1 MSSGALGGGMIFVV
15 IAVLWGAILV
25 PGWNRRREFKA
36 AERNAFRLQ
45 RTLRV
50 LAETMEMPEE
60 MRLEATAKE
69 ALAHEKILRS
79 EKKREEAERSADLAE
94 ARAAQVRAEIRAQ
107 QMQRKQA
114 ATQRAARLSK
124 PGIRRVRSIAAL
136 VTLLGVVAAFVS
148 IGLLFAGA
156 GAGPLIWSL
165 LGLSAGAGTLVLLA
179 PGRAK
184 LEPIADEVLPEEAV
198 APAAESA
205 VAELSEVEIEDGAAT
220 AAHNAAQR
228 AAAERIARARA
239 MARARARASRAGSQP
254 RMENQPDSMLLREA
268 REQVAREQGL
278 ARAGAVVPDERPV
291 TAQIAEQKSEEAAA
305 DSMFARYEQKAGG
318 AGRKKVSPF
327 SEMGRVGDTTEGMPD
342 LDDVLRRRR
351 IG

>member
-1 MSSGALGGGMIFVV
+1 MSGGALGGGMIFVI
-15 IAVLWGAILV
+15 IAVLWAAVLV

-60 MRLEATAKE
+60 MRIEATAKE
-69 ALAHEKILRS
+69 ALAHEKLLRS
-79 EKKREEAERSADLAE
+79 EKKREEAERNAELAE

-124 PGIRRVRSIAAL
+124 PGVRRVRSLAAL
-136 VTLLGVVAAFVS
+136 ISLLGVVASFVS

-156 GAGPLIWSL
+156 GAAPLIWSL
-165 LGLSAGAGTLVLLA
+165 LGLSLGAGALVLLA
-179 PGRAK
+179 PGRAR
-184 LEPIADEVLPEEAV
+184 LAPIAAEALPEEAV
-198 APAAESA
+198 SPV
-205 VAELSEVEIEDGAAT
+205 VAETVEAEASSVAADDTAAT
-220 AAHNAAQR
+220 EAHNAAQR
-228 AAAERIARARA
+228 AAAERIARARS
-239 MARARARASRAGSQP
+239 MARARASRTSAQP

-278 ARAGAVVPDERPV
+278 ARAGAKIPDERPV

-305 DSMFARYEQKAGG
+305 DSMFARYEQQASSKNAQ
-318 AGRKKVSPF
+318 KKSPF
-327 SEMGRVGDTTEGMPD
+327 SEMGRVGDTAEGMPD

-351 IG
+351 IS

>member
-15 IAVLWGAILV
+15 IAVLWGAVLV

-124 PGIRRVRSIAAL
+124 PGVRRVRSIAAL

-148 IGLLFAGA
+148 VGLLFAGS
-156 GAGPLIWSL
+156 GAAPLIWSL

-184 LEPIADEVLPEEAV
+184 LEPIADEVLPEEAA

-205 VAELSEVEIEDGAAT
+205 VEEISEVEIDDEAAT

-239 MARARARASRAGSQP
+239 MARARASRAGSQP

-278 ARAGAVVPDERPV
+278 ARAGAVLPDERPV

-318 AGRKKVSPF
+318 AGRKKASPF